1 MLGVLGQS
9 VGHTR
14 RRVIG
19 IARRAPGTFGRATC
33 HAVRH
38 PVGASTDLV
47 RTTRSVAR
55 TLAPA
60 TAPMSRIMVGRGLTR
75 RLAVLDVALARELA
89 TRPGTGEFIGT
100 PADADDAVV
109 RRLVD
114 AAALPDLLAREAAAA
129 ILEVAGADAVAIFI
143 RAKDEPRIIGRA
155 GADQATAAALVKAA
169 LAGTAVGGMR
179 LITEPLGGDKDGPRV
194 ALVALS
200 RPLGHLGERRLRMV
214 GAVARQ
220 GFELS
225 EARERPARVAD
236 AVAIERPL
244 EPLIPGFLCA
254 GAAMGRL
261 VDQIKRLQ
269 GNQLTVLI
277 TGESGTGKELVA
289 RALHRTGT
297 RHDGPFVAINCA
309 AVPEALL
316 ESELFGH
323 VRGAFTDARTSRT
336 GLFVQANGGTL
347 FLDEIGDMPLSLQP
361 KLLRVLQER
370 AVRPVGGDALIAC
383 DVRVIAATNQDLE
396 KAVQRSR
403 FREDLY
409 FRVNVIQVTVPPL
422 RTRGHDVL
430 LLAQH
435 FIERYATQQ
444 EKAITGLTSA
454 AAERLLS
461 YPWPG
466 NVRELQNCMEAAVT
480 LARSREIGVGD
491 LSVRIRRVASID
503 VPTAADDATAIL
515 SLDEIERRHILRVL
529 ETVRGNR
536 TLAARAL
543 GLDRKT
549 LYRKLLT
556 YGISSD
562 QFKPQV

>member
-1 MLGVLGQS
+1 
-9 VGHTR
+9 
-14 RRVIG
+14 
-19 IARRAPGTFGRATC
+19 
-33 HAVRH
+33 
-38 PVGASTDLV
+38 
-47 RTTRSVAR
+47 
-55 TLAPA
+55 
-60 TAPMSRIMVGRGLTR
+60 
-75 RLAVLDVALARELA
+75 
-89 TRPGTGEFIGT
+89 
-100 PADADDAVV
+100 
-109 RRLVD
+109 
-114 AAALPDLLAREAAAA
+114 
-129 ILEVAGADAVAIFI
+129 
-143 RAKDEPRIIGRA
+143 
-155 GADQATAAALVKAA
+155 
-169 LAGTAVGGMR
+169 
-179 LITEPLGGDKDGPRV
+179 
-194 ALVALS
+194 
-200 RPLGHLGERRLRMV
+200 
-214 GAVARQ
+214 
-220 GFELS
+220 
-225 EARERPARVAD
+225 
-236 AVAIERPL
+236 
-244 EPLIPGFLCA
+244 
-254 GAAMGRL
+254 
-261 VDQIKRLQ
+261 
-269 GNQLTVLI
+269 
-277 TGESGTGKELVA
+277 
-289 RALHRTGT
+289 
-297 RHDGPFVAINCA
+297 
-309 AVPEALL
+309 VPEALL

-435 FIERYATQQ
+435 FIERYAAQQ
-444 EKAITGLTSA
+444 GKAITGLTSG

-491 LSVRIRRVASID
+491 LSVRIRRVASVD
-503 VPTAADDATAIL
+503 LPAAADDATAIL

-549 LYRKLLT
+549 LYRKLLQ
-556 YGISSD
+556 YRLGD
-562 QFKPQV
+562 